1 MLLPVRT
8 AACVAGL
15 ALSCAAPATFAQA
28 FPSKTIRLVSGTT
41 PGSATDTVARTISER
56 LQANLGQPVIVE
68 NRLGAGGLIAANSI
82 VNGEPDGHTIMIHA
96 AAYTVSTLI
105 SPVQFDPRKDMLPVA
120 MIAVM
125 PTTLVTSPAKGYKT
139 LKDLVAAAKAKPGSL
154 NVTTAGVGSATHM
167 NAERFRFSAGID
179 VVHVHFKG
187 APEALTEV
195 LTGRADYYFAPSFQ
209 IIPHLKEGRL
219 VALGMGSQ
227 RRSALL
233 PDLPTTAE
241 QGFPNSDYHFWIGG
255 LISGKTPPAL
265 VERLHAEITKV
276 VQSPDVRERF
286 AKLGVEPHTMS
297 QGDFAAM
304 VLKELDDNAVLVK
317 AAGIKAN

>member
-1 MLLPVRT
+1 MVLF
-8 AACVAGL
+8 AASVAL
-15 ALSCAAPATFAQA
+15 AAGSAVAQS
-28 FPSKTIRLVSGTT
+28 FPSKTIRLISGTT

-68 NRLGAGGLIAANSI
+68 NRLGAGGLIGAAYVAKSD
-82 VNGEPDGHTIMIHA
+82 PDGHTIMIYA
-96 AAYTVSTLI
+96 SAFTVSTLI
-105 SPVQFDPRKDMLPVA
+105 SPPQFDPQKDLIPAA

-139 LKDLVAAAKAKPGSL
+139 LQDLVAAAKAKPGSL

-167 NAERFRFSAGID
+167 NSERFRFSAGID
-179 VVHVHFKG
+179 VVHVHYKG

-195 LTGRADYYFAPSFQ
+195 LTGRADYYFAPTFQ
-209 IIPHLKEGRL
+209 IMPHLKDGRL

-227 RRSALL
+227 KRSALL

-241 QGFPNSDYHFWIGG
+241 LGFANSDYHFWIGG
-255 LISGKTPPAL
+255 LVAGKTPPEL
-265 VERLHAEITKV
+265 VQRINQEIGKV
-276 VQSPDVRERF
+276 VQSADVKERF
-286 AKLGVEPHTMS
+286 TKLGVEPSLMS
-297 QGDFAAM
+297 VAEFDAM
-304 VLKELDDNAVLVK
+304 IKKEFEDNAKLIK

>member
-1 MLLPVRT
+1 MRSHIAG
-8 AACVAGL
+8 AACVFL
-15 ALSCAAPATFAQA
+15 ASLPTTALAQS
-28 FPSKTIRLVSGTT
+28 FPSKTIRLISGTT

-68 NRLGAGGLIAANSI
+68 NRLGAGGLIAATS
-82 VNGEPDGHTIMIHA
+82 VARGEPDGHTIMIHA

-105 SPVQFDPRKDMLPVA
+105 SPTQFDPRKDITPAA

-125 PTTLVTSPAKGYKT
+125 PTTIVTSPAKGYKT
-139 LKDLVAAAKAKPGSL
+139 LKELVEAAKGKPGSM

-167 NAERFRFSAGID
+167 NAERFRFAAGIE
-179 VVHVHFKG
+179 VVHVHYKG

-195 LTGRADYYFAPSFQ
+195 LTGRADYYFAPTFQ
-209 IIPHLKEGRL
+209 IIPHLKDGRL

-241 QGFPNSDYHFWIGG
+241 LGYPNSDYHFWIGG
-255 LISGKTPPAL
+255 LVSGKTPPEIVA
-265 VERLHAEITKV
+265 RLHQEISKV
-276 VQSPDVRERF
+276 VESADVKERF
-286 AKLGVEPHTMS
+286 AKLGVEPHTMT
-297 QGDFAAM
+297 QTAFAEM
-304 VLKELDDNAVLVK
+304 INRELDENAKLIK
-317 AAGIKAN
+317 AAGIKGN